1 MSLPLTIRPLQP
13 GDQPFVL
20 DGWIRSWRTSPW
32 AGCIPNNRV
41 WEVTRDAIAGLC
53 LRGAQIDVAVARG
66 TDVERLVGFVCY
78 EPKDLIHYV
87 FVKRRG
93 FRGLGIG
100 RQLVDHAGRTLGLA
114 QPGRFTHR
122 TTGSKLLLDAGWT
135 WDPIPARVAEL
146 KTTDD
151 IVESEANHG

>member
-1 MSLPLTIRPLQP
+1 MLPITIRPMLP
-13 GDQPFVL
+13 GEQPFVL

-53 LRGAQIDVAVARG
+53 LRGANIDVAVSRG
-66 TDVERLVGFVCY
+66 ETSERLVGFVCY
-78 EPKDLIHYV
+78 EPQDILHYV
-87 FVKRRG
+87 FTKRRG

-100 RQLVDHAGRTLGLA
+100 RQLADHAVAQLGIT

-122 TTGSKLLLDAGWT
+122 TTGAQFLLNSGWR
-135 WDPIPARVAEL
+135 WDPIPARVAEV
-146 KTTDD
+146 KTAEDVID
-151 IVESEANHG
+151 GPPEA

>member
-1 MSLPLTIRPLQP
+1 MLPITIRPMAQ
-13 GDQPFVL
+13 GEQPFVL

-32 AGCIPNNRV
+32 AGCIPNNQV

-66 TDVERLVGFVCY
+66 TDTERLVGFVCY
-78 EPKDLIHYV
+78 EAPDVVHYL

-100 RQLVDHAGRTLGLA
+100 KQLLGYAQSALGL
-114 QPGRFTHR
+114 QTPGRFTHR
-122 TTGSKLLLDAGWT
+122 TTGSKLLLDLGWT
-135 WDPIPARVAEL
+135 WDPIPARVAAV
-146 KTTDD
+146 KTPDD
-151 IVESEANHG
+151 VVEVTNG